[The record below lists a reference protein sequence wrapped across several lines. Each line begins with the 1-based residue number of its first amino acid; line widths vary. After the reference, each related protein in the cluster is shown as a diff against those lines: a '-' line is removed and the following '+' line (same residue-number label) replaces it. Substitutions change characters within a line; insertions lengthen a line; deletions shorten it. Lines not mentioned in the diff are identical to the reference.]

1 MEIELSPPVDIQ
13 AGTFNLLVSPE
24 DIAIRA
30 LRGAVEPR
38 RFLVLYVCG
47 NYSRLLSRI
56 NLRTAEFDIRRAF
69 TSSQLLSI
77 LDDAHQT
84 FVFLE
89 HDPSLFAESEEM
101 IEYVSIALRELSRE
115 STVLLYSPAFD
126 ATLRA
131 IAKKA
136 DRVFYFDRATDGE
149 RARGHHSRR
158 HGVAHNAPPAD
169 DQSRLEA
176 F

>member
-1 MEIELSPPVDIQ
+1 MEIELNPPVDIQ
-13 AGTFNLLVSPE
+13 AGAFNLLVSPE

-30 LRGAVEPR
+30 LRSAVEPR

-101 IEYVSIALRELSRE
+101 VEYVSIALRELSRE

-126 ATLRA
+126 ATLQA
-131 IAKKA
+131 ISKKA
-136 DRVFYFDRATDGE
+136 DRVFYFDRTADGGGM
-149 RARGHHSRR
+149 RGRYSKLRGTAR
-158 HGVAHNAPPAD
+158 NAPPAD
-169 DQSRLEA
+169 DQSTLEA

>member
-1 MEIELSPPVDIQ
+1 MEIEVHPSVEIQ
-13 AGTFNLLVSPE
+13 PGTFNVMVSPE
-24 DIAIRA
+24 ELALRA
-30 LRGAVEPR
+30 LREAIGPG

-56 NLRTAEFDIRRAF
+56 GLRTAEFDIRRAF

-126 ATLRA
+126 ATLQA
-131 IAKKA
+131 ISKKA
-136 DRVFYFDRATDGE
+136 DRVFYFDRTADGGGM
-149 RARGHHSRR
+149 RGRYSKLRGTAR
-158 HGVAHNAPPAD
+158 NAPPAD
-169 DQSRLEA
+169 DQSTLEA

>member
-1 MEIELSPPVDIQ
+1 MEIELNPSVNIQ
-13 AGTFNLLVSPE
+13 AGTFNILISPE
-24 DIAIRA
+24 DVAIRA

-56 NLRTAEFDIRRAF
+56 NFRAAEFDIRRAF

-126 ATLRA
+126 ATLQA
-131 IAKKA
+131 ISKKA
-136 DRVFYFDRATDGE
+136 DRVFYFDRTADGKS
-149 RARGHHSRR
+149 ARGRYSRR
-158 HGVAHNAPPAD
+158 RGMVHNAPPTD
-169 DQSRLEA
+169 DQSTLEA

>member
-13 AGTFNLLVSPE
+13 AGAFNLLVSPE
-24 DIAIRA
+24 EIAIRA
-30 LRGAVEPR
+30 LRDVVEPR

-131 IAKKA
+131 ISKKA
-136 DRVFYFDRATDGE
+136 DRIFYFENTAGGGS
-149 RARGHHSRR
+149 ARGRYSKHS
-158 HGVAHNAPPAD
+158 GVARNAPPAD
-169 DQSRLEA
+169 DQSTLEA

>member
-1 MEIELSPPVDIQ
+1 METELNSPVDIQ

-24 DIAIRA
+24 DVAIRA
-30 LRGAVEPR
+30 FRGAVEPR

-56 NLRTAEFDIRRAF
+56 NLRSAEFDIRRAF

-77 LDDAHQT
+77 LEDAHQT

-89 HDPSLFAESEEM
+89 HDSSLFAESEEM

-126 ATLRA
+126 ATLQA
-131 IAKKA
+131 ISKKA
-136 DRVFYFDRATDGE
+136 DRVFYFDRAAEGGSS
-149 RARGHHSRR
+149 RGHTHRR
-158 HGVAHNAPPAD
+158 HGITHNAPPAD
-169 DQSRLEA
+169 DQSTLEA

>member
-1 MEIELSPPVDIQ
+1 MEIELNPPVDIQ
-13 AGTFNLLVSPE
+13 AGAFNLLVSPE

-56 NLRTAEFDIRRAF
+56 NLRAAEFDIRRAF

-77 LDDAHQT
+77 LEDAHQT

-115 STVLLYSPAFD
+115 STVLLYSPEFD
-126 ATLRA
+126 ATLQA
-131 IAKKA
+131 ISK
-136 DRVFYFDRATDGE
+136 R
-149 RARGHHSRR
+149 RGRRCRSRSNDCTEKPNE
-158 HGVAHNAPPAD
+158 V
-169 DQSRLEA
+169 
-176 F
+176 

>member
-1 MEIELSPPVDIQ
+1 MDIELNPPVDIQ
-13 AGTFNLLVSPE
+13 AGAFNLLVSPE

-30 LRGAVEPR
+30 LRGVVEPR
-38 RFLVLYVCG
+38 QFLVLYVCG

-89 HDPSLFAESEEM
+89 HDASLFAESEEM

-115 STVLLYSPAFD
+115 STVLLYSPEFD
-126 ATLRA
+126 ATLQA
-131 IAKKA
+131 ISKKA
-136 DRVFYFDRATDGE
+136 DRVFYFDRTAGGE
-149 RARGHHSRR
+149 SVRGRYSRR
-158 HGVAHNAPPAD
+158 RGMAHNAPPAD
-169 DQSRLEA
+169 DQSTLEA

>member
-1 MEIELSPPVDIQ
+1 MEIDLNLPIDIQ
-13 AGTFNLLVSPE
+13 AGTFNVLVSPE
-24 DIAIRA
+24 ELALRA
-30 LRGAVEPR
+30 LRGVIGPG

-47 NYSRLLSRI
+47 NYSRLLSRV
-56 NLRTAEFDIRRAF
+56 NLRNAEFGIRRAF

-89 HDPSLFAESEEM
+89 YDPSLFAESEEM
-101 IEYVSIALRELSRE
+101 VEYVSIALRELARE

-126 ATLRA
+126 ATLQTISRR
-131 IAKKA
+131 A
-136 DRVFYFDRATDGE
+136 DRVFYFEHTAEASGG
-149 RARGHHSRR
+149 RGRR
-158 HGVAHNAPPAD
+158 PRRRGMAYGAPSAEE
-169 DQSRLEA
+169 QSTLEV

>member
-1 MEIELSPPVDIQ
+1 MEIDLSLPVDIQ
-13 AGTFNLLVSPE
+13 AGTFNVLVSPE
-24 DIAIRA
+24 ELA
-30 LRGAVEPR
+30 LRTLREAVGPG

-56 NLRTAEFDIRRAF
+56 NLRTAEFGIRRAF

-101 IEYVSIALRELSRE
+101 VEYASIALKELSRE
-115 STVLLYSPAFD
+115 STVVLYAPAFD
-126 ATLRA
+126 GTLQK

-136 DRVFYFDRATDGE
+136 DRVFCFEAVELGR
-149 RARGHHSRR
+149 RSRR
-158 HGVAHNAPPAD
+158 PARRSAPGDARLD
-169 DQSRLEA
+169 GQSTLEV